1 MKGEG
6 RKVRITVDLSPALYE
21 RLERLTELLG
31 AESKATVI
39 RDALRLLEYLAEETS
54 DGRRFF
60 RQAPGGEKEALVFLG
75 IESLARPT
83 SPASP
88 PDRPPRP

>member
-6 RKVRITVDLSPALYE
+6 RKVRITVDLSPALFD

-39 RDALRLLEYLAEETS
+39 RDALRLLEYVAEQTAE
-54 DGRRFF
+54 GGRFF
-60 RQAPGGEKEALVFLG
+60 REAPNGEKEALVFLG
-75 IESLARPT
+75 IEVQ
-83 SPASP
+83 
-88 PDRPPRP
+88 

>member
-1 MKGEG
+1 MKGAG
-6 RKVRITVDLSPALYE
+6 RKVRITVDLSPALYA

-31 AESKATVI
+31 AETKATVI
-39 RDALRLLEYLAEETS
+39 RDALRLLEYVAEETA

-60 RQAPGGEKEALVFLG
+60 REAPNGDKEALVFLG
-75 IESLARPT
+75 IESLDRPA

-88 PDRPPRP
+88 PDPAPRP